1 MKNIFEKLGVFIQSN
16 RPTIIAVMFLL
27 ILLSL
32 EGAQMIE
39 MASGTETFV
48 SKGTQL
54 YKDYDHLFKKNFQT
68 ENIIVMVEGTE
79 VKSSAVM
86 KAADRLEH
94 NMLTVPG
101 VLSVTSPATLIKQ
114 INYKVSGRAK
124 VPDSDREVQDILN
137 IQPGMFES
145 LMPDDTH
152 MVLVIKV
159 AGSSTDQQREDILNA
174 LDISLKEA
182 VFPPGY
188 GLIVTGSPAL
198 RLDINKEISQSMG
211 ILLGI
216 ASLLM
221 IVVLLLVF
229 RHVRWGLLPLPV
241 VLLGVLFT
249 FGLMGYAGVPMTMV
263 SMAAFPVLIGL
274 GIDYAIQF
282 HNRMEEEI
290 RAGKS
295 SGKALVLTIK
305 HTGPA
310 VLIALAMTALGFI
323 PLFTST
329 IPMIQDFGKLL
340 LIGIV
345 MCYISALFFGL
356 VILYSFDWIS
366 RTNPFGLFK
375 KKKEELDSEI
385 DPSNSSAAKVQKA
398 QALERFL
405 MKVADFAIEHSRVIL
420 VISLLTC
427 FMGIY
432 VDQAIPI
439 QTDIITDQSVTM
451 IDIISALTS
460 GRVFMIMFGIFL
472 GLIALYSFY
481 WISRKNPLGLFNKKD
496 EKIEPET
503 DPSNSPVAEVQ
514 KAKALE
520 RALIKIADFTIE
532 HSRIILVISLLT
544 CFAGIYA
551 DQSVPIQTDTN
562 TFIPQDM
569 PSLVNYKQ
577 MQDLI
582 SGTGDHL
589 NIILKVKDNSD
600 PEVLK
605 WMDEFS
611 QYEVKNRGH
620 VYEATSIVDLLKEK
634 NGGTIPETS
643 EEIRKIYGEI
653 PESQKK
659 GYIQGSQ
666 LLTID
671 LDIGQAM
678 ENLEITGIK
687 ELRDIVGEDLQWLQP
702 PPEVTVIITGQS
714 VAMIDIIS
722 ALTSGRV
729 FMTMLGIVL
738 VLLGLLVVYR
748 DYVKAL
754 SPIVPMFIVVGW
766 SGLVMSG
773 LGLSYT
779 PMTAVLGA
787 LILGVGSEYSI
798 LMMERYFEEKEN
810 GLDPV
815 EAINQAMATTGSA
828 LIASGATTVFGFSAL
843 IFSPFPIL
851 SNFGLVTVIDVFL
864 AIFVTFVVFPPL
876 IVMMDTRREK
886 KKAGIA

>member
-1 MKNIFEKLGVFIQSN
+1 
-16 RPTIIAVMFLL
+16 MFLL
-27 ILLSL
+27 ILLSV

-48 SKGTQL
+48 SRDTQL

-68 ENIIVMVEGTE
+68 ENIIVMVEGAE

-94 NMLTVPG
+94 NMLPVPG

-124 VPDSDREVQDILN
+124 IPDSDREVLDILN
-137 IQPGMFES
+137 IQPEAFES
-145 LMPDDTH
+145 LMPDNTH

-159 AGSSTDQQREDILNA
+159 AGSSTDTQREDILNA

-188 GLIVTGSPAL
+188 GLVVTGSPSL

-216 ASLLM
+216 SSLLM
-221 IVVLLLVF
+221 IVVLFLVF
-229 RHVRWGLLPLPV
+229 RHVRWGLLPLPI

-249 FGLMGYAGVPMTMV
+249 FGVMGYAGVPMTMV

-290 RAGKS
+290 HAGKS
-295 SGKALVLTIK
+295 PEKALVNTIK

-310 VLIALAMTALGFI
+310 VLIALTMTALGFI

-340 LIGIV
+340 MIGV
-345 MCYISALFFGL
+345 FMCYISALFFGL
-356 VILYSFDWIS
+356 VTLYSFDWIS
-366 RTNPFGLFK
+366 RKNPFRLFK
-375 KKKEELDSEI
+375 KKKEEIHTEI
-385 DPSNSSAAKVQKA
+385 DPSNSSVAK
-398 QALERFL
+398 
-405 MKVADFAIEHSRVIL
+405 
-420 VISLLTC
+420 
-427 FMGIY
+427 
-432 VDQAIPI
+432 
-439 QTDIITDQSVTM
+439 
-451 IDIISALTS
+451 
-460 GRVFMIMFGIFL
+460 
-472 GLIALYSFY
+472 
-481 WISRKNPLGLFNKKD
+481 
-496 EKIEPET
+496 
-503 DPSNSPVAEVQ
+503 VQ

-520 RALIKIADFTIE
+520 RVLMKVANFTIK
-532 HSRIILVISLLT
+532 HSKVILVISLLT

-569 PSLVNYKQ
+569 PSLVHYKQ
-577 MQDLI
+577 MQNLI

-600 PEVLK
+600 PEILK
-605 WMDEFS
+605 WMDKFC

-620 VYEATSIVDLLKEK
+620 VYEATSIVDFLKEK
-634 NGGTIPETS
+634 NGGNIPETS
-643 EEIRKIYGEI
+643 EEIQKIYEEI

-659 GYIQGSQ
+659 EYIQGNQ
-666 LLTID
+666 LLTIN

-678 ENLEITGIK
+678 DNLEITGIK
-687 ELRDIVGEDLQWLQP
+687 ELRDIVDKDIQWLQP
-702 PPEVTVIITGQS
+702 PPEVNVIITGQS

-729 FMTMLGIVL
+729 FMTIFGIVL

-748 DYVKAL
+748 NYIKAF

-766 SGLVMSG
+766 SGLVMSE

-810 GLDPV
+810 GMTPV
-815 EAINQAMATTGSA
+815 EAINQAMTTTGSA

-851 SNFGLVTVIDVFL
+851 SNFGLVTVIDVCL
-864 AIFVTFVVFPPL
+864 AIFVTFVVFPPM
-876 IVMMDTRREK
+876 IVMMDTLREK